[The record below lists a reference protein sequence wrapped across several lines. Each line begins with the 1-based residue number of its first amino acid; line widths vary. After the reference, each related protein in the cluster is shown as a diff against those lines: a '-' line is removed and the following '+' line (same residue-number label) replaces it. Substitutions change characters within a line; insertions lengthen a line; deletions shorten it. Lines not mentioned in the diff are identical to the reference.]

1 MANLRQCLL
10 LTILS
15 TFYSTVAAQETYTNA
30 ACITATPAMNA
41 CAKRWDSIRTECTK
55 SNTLNTIW
63 PGPCECAYF
72 ANDLP
77 CFDDQAL
84 CVRTHHP

>member
-1 MANLRQCLL
+1 
-10 LTILS
+10 
-15 TFYSTVAAQETYTNA
+15 
-30 ACITATPAMNA
+30 MNA
-41 CAKRWDSIRTECTK
+41 CAKRWDHIRTECK
-55 SNTLNTIW
+55 NSNTLSNTVW

-84 CVRTHHP
+84 CVRPVYYSHIEANSTFTGRTSLDPSPSMVP